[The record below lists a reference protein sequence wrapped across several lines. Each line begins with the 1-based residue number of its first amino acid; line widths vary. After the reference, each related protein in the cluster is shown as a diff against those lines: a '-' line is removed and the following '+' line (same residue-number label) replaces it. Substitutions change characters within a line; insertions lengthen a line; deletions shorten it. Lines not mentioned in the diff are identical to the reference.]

1 MYGYTSNRQQPRTT
15 NDQFDTWHELRMSF
29 EARRRE
35 LSASIDRSI
44 ASMVH
49 DPSHEGAHFT
59 ATVNLKF
66 WSDLVIANY
75 KVEQYLRQFAIDK

>member
-29 EARRRE
+29 MARRRE
-35 LSASIDRSI
+35 LSASLDVAIETMI
-44 ASMVH
+44 AYSS
-49 DPSHEGAHFT
+49 PEYAHHA
-59 ATVNLKF
+59 ATVQLKF

-75 KVEQYLRQFAIDK
+75 KAEKYLRQFAIDK

>member
-15 NDQFDTWHELRMSF
+15 SDQFATWHELRVSF
-29 EARRRE
+29 IARRQE
-35 LSASIDRSI
+35 LSASIDLSI

-66 WSDLVIANY
+66 WSDIVIANY
-75 KVEQYLRQFAIDK
+75 KTEDYLRQFAIDR

>member
-15 NDQFDTWHELRMSF
+15 SDQFDTWHELRMSF

-35 LSASIDRSI
+35 LSESIDVSI
-44 ASMVH
+44 SSMVN
-49 DPSHEGAHFT
+49 DPSHEDAHHT

-66 WSDLVIANY
+66 WSDIVIANY
-75 KVEQYLRQFAIDK
+75 KAEEYLRQFAIDK